1 MFHLNLTSSLL
12 MFRKNP
18 EHISAFAVIK
28 NTRNVFS
35 SLFHNNVD
43 LGHISKQNVKLTKKD
58 KELIK

>member
-1 MFHLNLTSSLL
+1 